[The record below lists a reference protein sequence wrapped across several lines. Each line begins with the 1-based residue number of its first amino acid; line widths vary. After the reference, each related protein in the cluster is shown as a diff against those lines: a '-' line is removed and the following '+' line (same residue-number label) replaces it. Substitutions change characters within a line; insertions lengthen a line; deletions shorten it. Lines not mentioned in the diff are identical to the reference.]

1 MTELDDAARH
11 DEALHDEA
19 LHDEGLRADVRG
31 WLAANLP
38 AELVGKGG
46 PGREHELVP
55 ERLEWERRL
64 GAACWIG
71 IGWPEADGGRG
82 LPWRQQVIFHEEY
95 ARSGA
100 PGRAGHVGEQLLG
113 PTLLMFGTAEQKAR
127 FLPGILAGTSLWCQ
141 GYSEPDAG
149 SDLAGLRTRAV
160 LGADDQWHI
169 DGQKAWTSLAQFADW
184 CFVLA
189 RTDPGAERHRG
200 LSCLLVPM
208 RQAGVA
214 VRPIVQ
220 LTGTSEFNE
229 VFFTDAVTA
238 AAHIVGAP
246 GDGWRVAMGTL
257 GVERGVSTMGQQLG
271 FEREFTAVLAA
282 ARVRGRMDD
291 PDIAARIADAW
302 IGLQV
307 MRFTAE
313 ATLGGAP
320 GSPGAGSPGAE
331 ANIAKLLWAP
341 WHQRL
346 GELAV
351 DVLGPDACVT
361 GPDYD
366 LSDAQRLFLFTRADT
381 IYGGSSEIQR
391 NIIAERHLGLP
402 RGLYRYSGAGGPAV
416 RGAVTVAAV
425 TVAAVTR
432 WR

>member
-1 MTELDDAARH
+1 MTELDDVAQH
-11 DEALHDEA
+11 DKA
-19 LHDEGLRADVRG
+19 LRAQVRE

-64 GAACWIG
+64 GAAGWIG
-71 IGWPEADGGRG
+71 IGWPVADGGRG

-113 PTLLMFGTAEQKAR
+113 PTLLMFGTTEQKAR

-149 SDLAGLRTRAV
+149 SDLAGLRTRAA

-169 DGQKAWTSLAQFADW
+169 DGQKVWTSLAQFADW

-189 RTDPGAERHRG
+189 RTDPRAERHRG

-208 RQAGVA
+208 RQAGIA

-229 VFFTDAVTA
+229 VFFTDAVA
-238 AAHIVGAP
+238 AAGDIVGAP

-271 FEREFTAVLAA
+271 FEREFTTVLAA
-282 ARVRGRMDD
+282 ARAHGRMDD

-313 ATLGGAP
+313 ATLGDSAV
-320 GSPGAGSPGAE
+320 AVPGAE

-366 LSDAQRLFLFTRADT
+366 LIDAQRLFLFTRADT

-391 NIIAERHLGLP
+391 NVIAERHLGLP
-402 RGLYRYSGAGGPAV
+402 RGLHRYSGASG
-416 RGAVTVAAV
+416 AAV
-425 TVAAVTR
+425 GGALAGAAVAC
-432 WR
+432 WRSCGG